1 MNTTPRLTD
10 DELSVVLDRLELD
23 GGGCIA
29 EVLCVYSE
37 EDDPVVEDNPEEV
50 IARTKR
56 LAETLTKT
64 RCVPVGLTDLDK
76 AILAE
81 CVEGST
87 CAVRCSDDPTLYR
100 HWVKVLK
107 SLAEK
112 LIEAGVADDIYVPEC

>member
-1 MNTTPRLTD
+1 MTVTILTN
-10 DELSVVLDRLELD
+10 DELSAILDRLELD

-37 EDDPVVEDNPEEV
+37 EGDPVVEDNPEEV
-50 IARTKR
+50 IARTVF
-56 LAETLTKT
+56 LAATLTKSRWLPT
-64 RCVPVGLTDLDK
+64 ELTDLDK

-100 HWVKVLK
+100 RWVKVLE

-112 LIEAGVADDIYVPEC
+112 LIAAGVADDIYVPEC